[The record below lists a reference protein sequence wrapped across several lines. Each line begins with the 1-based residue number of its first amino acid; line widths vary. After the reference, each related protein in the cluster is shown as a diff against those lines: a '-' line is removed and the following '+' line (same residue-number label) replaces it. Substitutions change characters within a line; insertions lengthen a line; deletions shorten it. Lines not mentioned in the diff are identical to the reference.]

1 MGIPPNRSS
10 MIVAVTRNGASVT
23 AFFPAVTHLARDSLA
38 IEWVMTHMEG
48 GRGAG
53 DPLNRCVPAVLLVKC
68 FWRAESRLILH
79 TPRAAANFVFA
90 PTRSCTF
97 RRQEWH

>member
-1 MGIPPNRSS
+1 
-10 MIVAVTRNGASVT
+10 MIVAATRNGASVT

-53 DPLNRCVPAVLLVKC
+53 DPL
-68 FWRAESRLILH
+68 
-79 TPRAAANFVFA
+79 
-90 PTRSCTF
+90 
-97 RRQEWH
+97 